1 VNSLPVLFTA
11 SLPERPARLLTLLIH
26 ASRLESSKRWE
37 RGLFKSEGLC
47 RPGSG
52 RRKTG
57 RWRITYRH
65 RPADWTGMVL

>member
-37 RGLFKSEGLC
+37 RGLFKAMGFAGLAPEEG
-47 RPGSG
+47 
-52 RRKTG
+52 KTG
-57 RWRITYRH
+57 R
-65 RPADWTGMVL
+65 